1 MFRSLH
7 TQTLS
12 DIHYEDG
19 ILHFSGANFVIHTEI
34 QIRSCVANPEYRVK
48 EEDLKLREKAKKNEE
63 RERRREEQ
71 EQKEMKRK
79 KEKRE
84 ERAQK
89 K

>member
-1 MFRSLH
+1 M
-7 TQTLS
+7 
-12 DIHYEDG
+12 IHP
-19 ILHFSGANFVIHTEI
+19 EI

-63 RERRREEQ
+63 RERRREEK
-71 EQKEMKRK
+71 EEKEMKMK

-84 ERAQK
+84 EKGHK

>member
-1 MFRSLH
+1 MFLSLH

-12 DIHYEDG
+12 DIHHEDG
-19 ILHFSGANFVIHTEI
+19 ILHFSGANLVIHPEI

-48 EEDLKLREKAKKNEE
+48 EEELKLREKAKKNEE
-63 RERRREEQ
+63 RERRRE
-71 EQKEMKRK
+71 KEEKEIKMK